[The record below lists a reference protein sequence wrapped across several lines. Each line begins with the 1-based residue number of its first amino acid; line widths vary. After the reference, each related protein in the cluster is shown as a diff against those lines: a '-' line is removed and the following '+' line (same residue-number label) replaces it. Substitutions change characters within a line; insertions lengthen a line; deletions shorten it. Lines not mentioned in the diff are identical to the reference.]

1 MLKDLVNKD
10 MEDKKIS
17 ESKYLLSDKNI
28 RKLYEYNFK
37 RSSNNIAIKTLSG
50 GLKSAVYLIEDNK
63 SKIVLKIAP
72 KYNKS
77 TISVDNNTLWWE
89 VEMLKKM
96 EEINFPSPKVLAY
109 DSSCSICHVPYF
121 FMTYLDGENYLEIK
135 DKLNEEQQKQIEY
148 EIGTLSF
155 AICKAPSNQFFL
167 PGEPQLKFSNNYEF
181 IFHLFDLLLT
191 DARNHN
197 VDLGENRCKRIFGI
211 LEEKKDSINN
221 IDNLCYVN
229 TDMWDGN
236 ILIKDGHIS
245 GIVDFA
251 DIYCCDEIMTF
262 YFHTIDGKL
271 SESFLKGYNKSNLSY
286 DEMTRIEIY
295 RMYVILK
302 MIIECKIKEY
312 GRFDWMYDNL
322 SERMKILNKTK

>member
-17 ESKYLLSDKNI
+17 ESKYLLSDENI

-37 RSSNNIAIKTLSG
+37 KSSNNISIKTLSG
-50 GLKSAVYLIEDNK
+50 GLKSAVYLICDNN

-72 KYNKS
+72 RYNKS
-77 TISVDNNTLWWE
+77 TISADNNTLWWE

-135 DKLNEEQQKQIEY
+135 DKLNEEEQKQIEY
-148 EIGTLSF
+148 EIGTLSSI
-155 AICKAPSNQFFL
+155 ICKVSSNQFFL
-167 PGEPQLKFSNNYEF
+167 PSEPQLKFSNNYEF

-191 DARNHN
+191 DAKNHD
-197 VDLGENRCKRIFGI
+197 VDLGENGYKRIFGI

-221 IDNLCYVN
+221 IDNLCFVN

-245 GIVDFA
+245 GIVDFT
-251 DIYCCDEIMTF
+251 DVYCCDEIMTF

-286 DEMTRIEIY
+286 DEMIRIEIY

-322 SERMKILNKTK
+322 SERMKILSKTN